1 MRVKLSY
8 FSEQDGNA
16 MTLEVKIRQLVLLS
30 DWPVILI
37 SESDEALETCNDEQE
52 LRATL
57 CRRGL

>member
-57 CRRGL
+57 RRRGL